1 MSITIG
7 AAILLSA
14 VVGGLV
20 GWRVGTTAVKFPDYR
35 VEPSASVAYADIE
48 ERAIVHARQRRT
60 KLTLGL
66 GLVFPCLTYVMLVG
80 YSPQ

>member
-1 MSITIG
+1 MSITI
-7 AAILLSA
+7 AAAVLLSA
-14 VVGGLV
+14 VIGGLI

-35 VEPSASVAYADIE
+35 AEPSSSVAYADIE

-60 KLTLGL
+60 KLTLSL
-66 GLVFPCLTYVMLVG
+66 GLAFSCLTYVMLVG